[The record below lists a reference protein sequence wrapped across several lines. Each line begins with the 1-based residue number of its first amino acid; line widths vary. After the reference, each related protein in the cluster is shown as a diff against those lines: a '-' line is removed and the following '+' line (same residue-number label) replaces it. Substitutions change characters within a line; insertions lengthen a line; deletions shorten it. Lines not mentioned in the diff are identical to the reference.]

1 MIEKGKCTV
10 NYTTERTRRQI
21 ILSFMHVLQTKRF
34 SAITIQDICD
44 DALIHRTTFYRYY
57 EDKYSLLRDFIY
69 HLSEEIMK
77 LNKKSDS
84 DIFKL
89 LVDYVEEN
97 FTLFENTLLG
107 SDGHIF
113 FKSMVK
119 IASDILREHSKTE
132 NDPISNKIK
141 QSKYPDVLCDLYAT
155 AFMTILQNWVSKEY
169 TYKKEELF
177 EIFNQVMFG

>member
-1 MIEKGKCTV
+1 MT
-10 NYTTERTRRQI
+10 YTTERTRRQI
-21 ILSFMHVLQTKRF
+21 IQSFMHVLQTKRF
-34 SAITIQDICD
+34 SSITVQDICD

-69 HLSEEIMK
+69 HLSEELIK
-77 LNKKSDS
+77 LNKTSNTDA
-84 DIFKL
+84 FRL

-97 FTLFENTLLG
+97 IVLFENTLLG

-119 IASDILREHSKTE
+119 IASDILREHSITE
-132 NDPISNKIK
+132 NDPVSNKIN
-141 QSKYPDVLCDLYAT
+141 QSKYPDVMCELYAT
-155 AFMTILQNWVSKEY
+155 SIMTILQNWISKEY
-169 TYKKEELF
+169 NYQKDELF

>member
-1 MIEKGKCTV
+1 M

-21 ILSFMHVLQTKRF
+21 IQSFMRILHNKRF

-69 HLSEEIMK
+69 HLSEEIIN
-77 LNKKSDS
+77 LNKNSSTDT
-84 DIFKL
+84 FRM

-97 FTLFENTLLG
+97 FVLFENTLLG
-107 SDGHIF
+107 SEGHIF

-119 IASDILREHSKTE
+119 IASDIMREHSKTGV
-132 NDPISNKIK
+132 DPISTRIRE
-141 QSKYPDVLCDLYAT
+141 SKYPNVMCELYAT
-155 AFMTILQNWVSKEY
+155 SFMTILQNWVSKEY
-169 TYKKEELF
+169 NYQKEELF
-177 EIFNQVMFG
+177 EIFNQVML